1 MYEIR
6 RIGRKKNGD
15 CMYGHIEQASVY
27 KFTRYGKLC
36 QAFPKTR
43 NPRGSGELTH
53 VLAEGLGCRRD
64 FKTLTFPHD
73 NSKGRSE
80 RSIWNDL
87 VQTGG
92 A

>member
-1 MYEIR
+1 
-6 RIGRKKNGD
+6 
-15 CMYGHIEQASVY
+15 MYGHIEQASVY

>member
-1 MYEIR
+1 
-6 RIGRKKNGD
+6 
-15 CMYGHIEQASVY
+15 MYGHIEQASVY
-27 KFTRYGKLC
+27 TFTLYYGKLC

-53 VLAEGLGCRRD
+53 VLVEGLGCRRE

-73 NSKGRSE
+73 NSICRSE
-80 RSIWNDL
+80 RSIWNDS